1 MFLNAGWMGGV
12 LYVISVFVTLYLGF
26 RSAMRPGP
34 LQGPALIAAASFA
47 GLAFESL
54 VIDSDHWRHFFI
66 VAGLIWGIADAA
78 PAVIDRSRRRG
89 DPGV

>member
-1 MFLNAGWMGGV
+1 MGGV
-12 LYVISVFVTLYLGF
+12 LYVISVFVKLYLGF
-26 RSAMRPGP
+26 SSAMLPGP

-66 VAGLIWGIADAA
+66 IAGLIWGIADAA